1 MRIIVTIL
9 SLFIFTNVHASKSV
23 FGRLNQTKD
32 FTSLRLN
39 RSLYS
44 GFGYVK
50 FLGDF
55 KKYHEYTV
63 SWALGIQFSF
73 NRFSLNLGGFT
84 GNSMPKKS
92 ILTPSYYIP
101 DDTLNYFGVYE
112 IGIGYE
118 IIRTRNWQVTPQFG
132 ISTFQMGWT
141 NVEIDE
147 NDSPVVVN
155 ISIANDIVYRFFR
168 FNFKNEGAIGF
179 DLRYR
184 ISGAPFRFKEE
195 PRGGFFNNQ
204 ISIGVFGYFGDFEI
218 Q

>member
-1 MRIIVTIL
+1 MRIIVTVL
-9 SLFIFTNVHASKSV
+9 FLFIFANVNAGKSV
-23 FGRLNQTKD
+23 FSKLNQTKD
-32 FTSLRLN
+32 STSLRFN
-39 RSLYS
+39 RSFHS

-55 KKYHEYTV
+55 KQYHEYTV
-63 SWALGIQFSF
+63 PWSFGIQFSF
-73 NRFSLNLGGFT
+73 NRFSFNLGGFT
-84 GNSMPKKS
+84 GSNMPKKN

-101 DDTLNYFGVYE
+101 DDRLNYFGVYE

-118 IIRTRNWQVTPQFG
+118 IIRKRNWQVIPQFG

-155 ISIANDIVYRFFR
+155 ISIANDVVYRFFR
-168 FNFKNEGAIGF
+168 FNFKNGGAIGF

-184 ISGAPFRFKEE
+184 ISGAPFIFKEE
-195 PRGGFFNNQ
+195 PRGVFFNNQ
-204 ISIGVFGYFGDFEI
+204 ISIGVFGYFGNFEI